1 MQISKNENR
10 FYSVEILFSHD
21 LHNFRLARKFIGNGL
36 RRPFLHKSVPVNPQ
50 LNTNTM
56 LKCH

>member
-21 LHNFRLARKFIGNGL
+21 LHNFRLGDGGFWT
-36 RRPFLHKSVPVNPQ
+36 
-50 LNTNTM
+50 LNLDNTM